1 LLGFQT
7 TLAADIKVVKPVAG
21 SLVYKKLLNAIRPR
35 IEYELKTTVRLTVK
49 KMNMQG
55 NWAYLEVL
63 PLQIDGHAID
73 YSKTKFKDANLDLSD
88 PNQAEM
94 LINYA
99 LLKLVDGRWYEVRQ
113 ESFQILANINWGEYF
128 PVKYELFNYE

>member
-1 LLGFQT
+1 MLGFQA
-7 TLAADIKVVKPVAG
+7 TLAADIKVVKPVEG

-35 IEYELKTTVRLTVK
+35 IEYELKTTVRLSVK

-63 PLQIDGHAID
+63 PLQVDGQPID
-73 YSKTKFKDANLDLSD
+73 YSKTKFKNANLDLSE

-128 PVKYELFNYE
+128 PVKYELFGYE